1 MISVNHLN
9 LKDKKG
15 YTGKILDGNFQITV
29 RDTSSYFRKMENG
42 KIIRN
47 GRPTLEIRSKS
58 GGNIVRKF
66 RHESRKSYKANKSHN
81 QYKKTKPSAS
91 RPKGRLR
98 INRVRHS
105 GSRSSGRA
113 KTNAPRKSGYRLR
126 NGFRQNAGRQSGTR
140 GTRRGFRSRSRRFGS
155 RSRSRRSGS
164 RRSRSRG

>member
-9 LKDKKG
+9 LKGKKG

-47 GRPTLEIRSKS
+47 GRPTLEFRSKS

-66 RHESRKSYKANKSHN
+66 RHESRKSYKANKSLN

-105 GSRSSGRA
+105 GSRSRGRA